1 MKENSDTDAY
11 ACDKRVDELLNSL
24 IDGELTPEEHAKVEQ
39 LITHDVKIAQRLLQL
54 QKCKVLIGS
63 LPCAEAPAIVLEGIE
78 IPSAASTP
86 LSEEPTHSQWAGA
99 TQLLVRKLLSAAA
112 MIGLVAVLAAVIY
125 AIVAPETVPE
135 GPVATGDRQPSET
148 VMEPSSGTMAAL
160 GFSGRLELK
169 TGALATVDSVIN
181 RAIADNGLSDSIS
194 PAHGQDNKCIHLLS
208 CSREGLEFVLAD
220 LKDIWPQLDS
230 ATLFVGTEVFGRQVA
245 VDAVTTGQIAEI
257 VDQGSLEKRIEV
269 AKDFAALNNVTERLP
284 GREMLAAIEGQSSNL
299 TRPWRIPKPHLTG
312 SQGTVR
318 KPSGPTE
325 DEATVHLTI
334 IVSW

>member
-1 MKENSDTDAY
+1 MKKNSDTDTY
-11 ACDKRVDELLNSL
+11 ASDRRIDELLNGL
-24 IDGELTPEEHAKVEQ
+24 IDGELTARERTKVER
-39 LITHDVKIAQRLLQL
+39 LIAHDLKIARRLRQL
-54 QKCKVLIGS
+54 QRCKMLVSS
-63 LPCAEAPAIVLEGIE
+63 LPCAEAPAEVLEGVK
-78 IPSAASTP
+78 ASLATGAR
-86 LSEEPTHSQWAGA
+86 LAEERTYSEWAG
-99 TQLLVRKLLSAAA
+99 TIQLLVRKLLSAAA

-135 GPVATGDRQPSET
+135 GPVAAGDRQPPEK
-148 VMEPSSGTMAAL
+148 VMEPSPGTMAAL

-169 TGALATVDSVIN
+169 TSALATVDSVIN

-194 PAHGQDNKCIHLLS
+194 PARGQDKRIHFLS
-208 CSREGLEFVLAD
+208 CSREGLDLVLAD
-220 LKDIWPQLDS
+220 LKDIWSQLDS
-230 ATLFVGTEVFGRQVA
+230 ATLFVGTEVFGRQVE
-245 VDAVTTGQIAEI
+245 VDAVTTEQIAEI
-257 VDQGSLEKRIEV
+257 VDQGSLERRIEV

-284 GREMLAAIEGQSSNL
+284 GREMLAAIEGQSSSL

-325 DEATVHLTI
+325 DEATVRLTI